1 VRLRAPDASRRAP
14 LALAAALVAALLAG
28 PALSEPR
35 IALRAAMT
43 CQTEPGSG
51 RLVCTVEFEP
61 PAAHRIAWC
70 DALVVSAPPAATP
83 LRARVRGTRTPP
95 RAVLGFVLGTGEG
108 GRIDVLARA
117 VACPSKPLAECV
129 SLSKSIAF
137 DVEGRR

>member
-1 VRLRAPDASRRAP
+1 VTG
-14 LALAAALVAALLAG
+14 LVAALVAG

-35 IALRAAMT
+35 VELRAAMT

-137 DVEGRR
+137 DIEGRR